1 MSRALY
7 PGIFDPVTY
16 AHLDIIRRACAMTDE
31 LIIGVLC
38 EPEISPLFTC
48 EERLHMMREAVKDFD
63 RVAVLSYRKLTID
76 LARELG
82 VDFIIR
88 DLKIGIHFEAE
99 MKHAQTNSKMD
110 PEIETVFLANSLELG
125 FLASGNVKN
134 IASYGTDVSCFVPGF
149 VNERLKAKY
158 QIPVY
163 P

>member
-1 MSRALY
+1 MSRAIY

-63 RVAVLSYRKLTID
+63 RVAVLSYQKLTI
-76 LARELG
+76 
-82 VDFIIR
+82 
-88 DLKIGIHFEAE
+88 AE